1 MPKVSIKEP
10 FAALKRCPG
19 HGVDGLEFA
28 LIVKK
33 DKGSTDMS
41 APVSTKKED
50 PEDSSKTD
58 IDPEET
64 EFKEIV
70 PDVNDVRRWLF
81 PELKRKEALR

>member
-1 MPKVSIKEP
+1 MPKASIKEP

-19 HGVDGLEFA
+19 RGVGGLEPA
-28 LIVKK
+28 LVAKK

-50 PEDSSKTD
+50 REDSSKTD
-58 IDPEET
+58 IDPEDT

-70 PDVNDVRRWLF
+70 PDVTDVRRWLF
-81 PELKRKEALR
+81 PELTEVWR